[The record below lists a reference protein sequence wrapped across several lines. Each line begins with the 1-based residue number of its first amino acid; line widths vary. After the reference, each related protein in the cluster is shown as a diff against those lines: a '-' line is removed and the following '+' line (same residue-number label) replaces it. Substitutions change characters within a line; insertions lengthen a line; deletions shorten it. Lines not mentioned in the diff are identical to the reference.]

1 MPGIDDVH
9 GAQAATGGTVV
20 ENADPGDSGQNVHL
34 VGSAVGA
41 LAAAHLSASWIGRTQ
56 TVVATGTGAA
66 LGVAASYKGG
76 ILLSNLEA
84 AGGISIYVGETAV
97 VTSANYTL
105 LPGATV
111 TIPIADPSAIYL
123 LAASGTPLLGWIGAS

>member
-20 ENADPGDSGQNVHL
+20 ESADPGDSGQNVHL
-34 VGSAVGA
+34 VGSDVGA
-41 LAAAHLSASWIGRTQ
+41 LAAAHLSASWVGRTQ
-56 TVVATGTGAA
+56 AVASTGTGAA
-66 LGVAASYKGG
+66 LGSTASYKGG

-84 AGGISIYVGETAV
+84 AGGISIYLGETPT

-111 TIPIADPSAIYL
+111 TIPIANPSAIYL
-123 LAASGTPLLGWIGAS
+123 LAASGSPLLGWIGAS